1 MAIRQFNED
10 PPPVEPLC
18 ALKVGSF
25 NCFCMWSQNGP
36 IDEHTVDQLTNGS
49 LSPGRSQPPLPHAD
63 ARKHIDDSTDAGS
76 ETTACAS
83 AANGEASSME
93 SAIAHTA
100 ALLDHPLLTAVRLNL
115 GQQSPLQREL
125 NKLANS
131 GGDSRNMDAVL
142 WEQVRR
148 LATQHE
154 EALGI
159 SDFDPSEWGV
169 LELSGDNGLQ
179 FGSRNV
185 NGTIHW
191 FRSMD
196 CPESDVVKAADV
208 KKDQP
213 VLIPYQTVVKAFA
226 SFLEVDLCAGFVKEQ
241 LMAEPLGMHT
251 AKRDSV
257 WRTVMQE
264 TAKGVKQDNIWVQ
277 SAVDALDE
285 PCRSLLVF
293 SSTTQRPPGLLMV
306 PPPMAGFN
314 RAEFECTITRLQ
326 PLRLV
331 DGQSTGFRLTQTGV
345 SRPLGQRGPGP
356 SMPTIEESSQKT
368 KQFFNDLQQ
377 SLDRRGRLDQRMG
390 MSPRTELYERVRKHL
405 VNLPS

>member
-25 NCFCMWSQNGP
+25 NCFCMWSQDGTV
-36 IDEHTVDQLTNGS
+36 DEHTEAQLTNGS
-49 LSPGRSQPPLPHAD
+49 VSPGRSQPPLPHAD
-63 ARKHIDDSTDAGS
+63 VRKLRDDSTDAGS

-93 SAIAHTA
+93 SAVPV
-100 ALLDHPLLTAVRLNL
+100 DHPLLTTVRLNL
-115 GQQSPLQREL
+115 GQHSPLHREL
-125 NKLANS
+125 GKVACS

-154 EALGI
+154 EALGVTRTSGLCDLNH
-159 SDFDPSEWGV
+159 SDWEV
-169 LELSGDNGLQ
+169 LELCGENGLQ

-196 CPESDVVKAADV
+196 CPESDVVKAVDV
-208 KKDQP
+208 KKDEP
-213 VLIPYQTVVKAFA
+213 IPYQSVVKAFA

-257 WRTVMQE
+257 WRTVTQE

-331 DGQSTGFRLTQTGV
+331 DAQSTGFRLTQTGV

-356 SMPTIEESSQKT
+356 AMLTTEESSQKT
-368 KQFFNDLQQ
+368 KQFFNDLLQ
-377 SLDRRGRLDQRMG
+377 SLDRKGRLDNRMG
-390 MSPRTELYERVRKHL
+390 MSPRTELYNRVARHL
-405 VNLPS
+405 ANLPS

>member
-1 MAIRQFNED
+1 MAIRPVSED
-10 PPPVEPLC
+10 LPPVEPLC
-18 ALKVGSF
+18 ALKVGTF
-25 NCFCMWSQNGP
+25 NCYCMWTQNDSL
-36 IDEHTVDQLTNGS
+36 DEFTEAQLTNGAV
-49 LSPGRSQPPLPHAD
+49 SPGRSHPPLPHAD
-63 ARKHIDDSTDAGS
+63 LRKHIDDSTDAGS

-93 SAIAHTA
+93 SAVAV
-100 ALLDHPLLTAVRLNL
+100 DHPLLTTVRFNL
-115 GQQSPLQREL
+115 GQQSPLHREL
-125 NKLANS
+125 GKLACS
-131 GGDSRNMDAVL
+131 GGDSRNMEAIL

-154 EALGI
+154 EALEI
-159 SDFDPSEWGV
+159 CDFNRSEWSV
-169 LELSGDNGLQ
+169 LELAGDNGLR

-196 CPESDVVKAADV
+196 CPESNPVKADD

-213 VLIPYQTVVKAFA
+213 IPYQTVVKAFA
-226 SFLEVDLCAGFVKEQ
+226 SFLEVDLSAGFIKEQ
-241 LMAEPLGMHT
+241 LNAESLGMHT

-257 WRTVMQE
+257 WRTQTQE

-314 RAEFECTITRLQ
+314 RADFECTITRLQ
-326 PLRLV
+326 PLRFV
-331 DGQSTGFRLTQTGV
+331 DGQPTGFRLTQTGV

-368 KQFFNDLQQ
+368 KQFFNDLLQL
-377 SLDRRGRLDQRMG
+377 LDRRGRLDQRMS
-390 MSPRTELYERVRKHL
+390 MSPRTELYDRVRKHL
-405 VNLPS
+405 ANLPR